1 MKNIFRIYNGT
12 NHKVSIYHFDPTR
25 FTRDRNSDGY
35 VINDDCTAPDLVL
48 SKMTPLDVKI
58 EKGVPVDMYGLS
70 VSYPVI
76 NQLSAETQNLIAHL
90 RMQNYDAIVV
100 SSTFANAMRV
110 MGYQDAAF
118 LDRLYVP
125 GRLVYNSNHEII
137 GSLSLQRAFPVMRP
151 MWYLNNMAYISM
163 LSAAMCVKAYQ
174 DNQNYYLLEKHDCDR
189 LKAMVDSALDGRM
202 AVS

>member
-12 NHKVSIYHFDPTR
+12 NHKVSIYHFDPTK

-48 SKMTPLDVKI
+48 NKMTPLDVMI

-100 SSTFANAMRV
+100 SGTFANAMRV

-125 GRLVYNSNHEII
+125 GRLVYNCNREVI
-137 GSLSLQRAFPVMRP
+137 GSLSLQRAFPIQRP
-151 MWYLNNMAYISM
+151 CWYLNSMAYTSL
-163 LSAAMCVKAYQ
+163 LSAAMCVRIYEE
-174 DNQNYYLLEKHDCDR
+174 NRNYYLLEKNDCDR
-189 LKAMVDSALDGRM
+189 LKAMVDNALMCRQTAG
-202 AVS
+202 